1 MDTDRLR
8 YFCVI
13 AETGSLTAAAQI
25 LNVSHSG
32 LSKAM
37 TVLQA
42 EIKLQLFKPLGRGLE
57 LTEAGKLVYQKS
69 KPIIEALSNISNLGV
84 QPEKPT
90 IRIGLAEIFSIGLV
104 GEIAEAIKPLNT
116 RVDFFE
122 CDSGETE
129 TDLLEGKI
137 DFGISFVP
145 FPQNELEYLKIKK
158 IGMGVFHANSKFSK
172 MKLSEIPFVVP
183 SSKML
188 QNPLSIKSRDG
199 WPTELPRNAQFGA
212 SSLASALNL
221 VDQGMAAVFMPRFLK
236 RQYLEID
243 VKKNLFEDAERD
255 VFLVKRKNKDENQA
269 MKLVA
274 KVIRKSCI

>member
-42 EIKLQLFKPLGRGLE
+42 EIKLQLFRPLGRGLE
-57 LTEAGKLVYQKS
+57 LTDAGKLVYQKS
-69 KPIIEALSNISNLGV
+69 KPIVEALSNISNIGV
-84 QPEKPT
+84 QADKPS
-90 IRIGLAEIFSIGLV
+90 IKVGLAEIFSIGLV
-104 GEIAEAIKPLNT
+104 GEIAEVLQTLDT

-129 TDLLEGKI
+129 IDLLEGKI

-145 FPQNELEYLKIKK
+145 FPHNELEYLKIKK
-158 IGMGVFHANSKFSK
+158 IGMGVFYSNPKFSK
-172 MKLSEIPFVVP
+172 LKLSEIPFVVP

-188 QNPLSIKSRDG
+188 HNPLSLKSRDG
-199 WPTELPRNAQFGA
+199 WPADLPRKAQYGA
-212 SSLASALNL
+212 SSLASALSL
-221 VDQGMAAVFMPRFLK
+221 VDQGLAAVFMPRFLK
-236 RQYLEID
+236 RHYQEID
-243 VKKNLFEDAERD
+243 VKKNLFEDSERD
-255 VFLVKRKNKDENQA
+255 VFLVKKKNKEESQA

-274 KVIRKSCI
+274 KVIRKSCV

>member
-42 EIKLQLFKPLGRGLE
+42 EIKLQLFRPLGRGLE
-57 LTEAGKLVYQKS
+57 LTDSGKLVYQKS
-69 KPIIEALSNISNLGV
+69 KPIIEALSNITNIGV
-84 QPEKPT
+84 QADRPSVK
-90 IRIGLAEIFSIGLV
+90 IGLAEIFSISLP
-104 GEIAEAIKPLNT
+104 GEIAEALKPLET

-122 CDSGETE
+122 CDSGEVE
-129 TDLLEGKI
+129 IDLLEGKI

-158 IGMGVFHANSKFSK
+158 ISMGVFFSNLKFSK
-172 MKLSEIPFVVP
+172 MNLSEIPFVVP

-188 QNPLSIKSRDG
+188 NNPLSLKSRDG
-199 WPTELPRNAQFGA
+199 WPTDLPRNAQFGA
-212 SSLASALNL
+212 SSLASAMNL
-221 VDQGMAAVFMPRFLK
+221 VDQGLAAVFMPKFLK
-236 RQYLEID
+236 RNYFELE
-243 VKKNLFEDAERD
+243 VKKNLFQDSERD
-255 VFLVKRKNKDENQA
+255 IFLVKKKNKEESLA

-274 KVIRKSCI
+274 KVIRKSCT